1 MRELLLIPIRSPR
14 LASWT
19 ALALLAV
26 VGTAA
31 RTARAADPTMSEC
44 LSANESAVK
53 LRGDHKLRQA
63 RDQALI
69 CAAASCPAEVRD
81 ACQRRVVE
89 LTTAIP
95 TIVFLA
101 KDGRGH
107 DLVTVKVSM
116 DGEPIANRLDGT
128 PLPID
133 PGLHKFIFEA
143 AGEGPVEQS
152 FVIGQGQR
160 DRRETIAFAAAGAS
174 FSPTPQSAP
183 SPSSSAGGLSSP
195 PPPSSPGKGQRLA
208 GIVVGVAGVVG
219 LGLGGVFGG
228 IASSDWSNAKKFCTA
243 MTPLCTTSTSSTGYQ
258 DERSATTMAT
268 LSTAAFISG
277 GVLAAGGVV
286 LFLTAPKG
294 SSSDAPA
301 SARGVELVPAGGPE
315 GAGLTVRGWF

>member
-1 MRELLLIPIRSPR
+1 
-14 LASWT
+14 
-19 ALALLAV
+19 
-26 VGTAA
+26 
-31 RTARAADPTMSEC
+31 MSEC

-63 RDQALI
+63 RDQALV
-69 CAAASCPAEVRD
+69 CAAASCPGEVRD
-81 ACQRRVVE
+81 ACQRRVTE

-101 KDGRGH
+101 KDGAGH

-128 PLPID
+128 PIPID
-133 PGLHKFIFEA
+133 PGLHKFTFEA

-160 DRRETIAFAAAGAS
+160 DRRETITFASADAS
-174 FSPTPQSAP
+174 ASPTPQSAP
-183 SPSSSAGGLSSP
+183 SPSSSGLSPTPSALAPAEP
-195 PPPSSPGKGQRLA
+195 PALPSSPGKGQRLA

-228 IASSDWSNAKKFCTA
+228 IASSDWSNAKKFCTG
-243 MTPLCTTSTSSTGYQ
+243 MTLSCTTSAGSTGYQ
-258 DERSATTMAT
+258 DESSATTMAT
-268 LSTAAFISG
+268 LSTAAFIAG

-286 LFLTAPKG
+286 LFLTAPKS

-301 SARGVELVPAGGPE
+301 SARGVELVPAGGPA